1 MAFDILWLSQSQRFP
16 RLFIDDKRNWKSMAT
31 ITSNYV
37 HERGTAPA
45 ALDKATRVAII
56 LRWTYGLV
64 PIAAGVDKFFHFLTD
79 WTQYLAPVV
88 INVIPVSPNTFM
100 NIVGAI
106 EIFAGILVLVRP
118 RLGSFIVGCWL
129 LGIAA
134 NLVMTGQYYDIAV
147 RDIVMAIGAF
157 CLFILSN
164 GNGRRDEISL

>member
-1 MAFDILWLSQSQRFP
+1 
-16 RLFIDDKRNWKSMAT
+16 MAT

-37 HERGTAPA
+37 HERRTTPA
-45 ALDKATRVAII
+45 SLDKATRVAII

-64 PIAAGVDKFFHFLTD
+64 PIAAGADKFFHFLTD
-79 WTQYLAPVV
+79 WTQYLAPSV
-88 INVIPVSPNTFM
+88 INLIPFSPATFM
-100 NIVGAI
+100 NIVGTI
-106 EIFAGILVLVRP
+106 EILAGLLVLLRP

-157 CLFILSN
+157 CLFIISNSN
-164 GNGRRDEISL
+164 GRNDG